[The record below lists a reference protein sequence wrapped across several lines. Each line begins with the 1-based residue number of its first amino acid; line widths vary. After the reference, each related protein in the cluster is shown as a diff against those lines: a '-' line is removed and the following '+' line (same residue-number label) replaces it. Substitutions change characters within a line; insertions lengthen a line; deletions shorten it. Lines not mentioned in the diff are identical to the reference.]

1 MENSPSEDDLW
12 YNGQYWLLDMKAKM
26 THIGLAA
33 LSALAAEGKDFS
45 REELNAML
53 DKLAASPEPKSATLM
68 MMATCYV
75 RAMPRP
81 VGFEYVCKKCGTHT
95 VYPKNE
101 KQMANVLAR
110 RRDEAASLKA
120 LGLDIALDESVLCQK
135 CRSARELGLPTGGII
150 VKRPD
155 KGSEAEKFAW
165 HIGDK
170 VRITEAY
177 DSGWCRVLPASSNA
191 WVSAGYISEK
201 GNILGDG
208 VSILLAPRSDATVLG
223 SLYRAHP
230 PLKRLPAR
238 PGDPADWV
246 RVEWPPED
254 DHYLGYSVKSRF
266 IGDLSYDEKDFVAPC
281 RIDRLAWIINGKRVV
296 VNDDD
301 AKILKA
307 FLTGEKTIE
316 DRFGRKTSLKG
327 ELRRLR
333 KLLGPDESDP
343 LIGPFDA
350 VEDVKVEVDI

>member
-1 MENSPSEDDLW
+1 
-12 YNGQYWLLDMKAKM
+12 MKTQM
-26 THIGLAA
+26 TQIGIGIAA
-33 LSALAAEGKDFS
+33 LSALAVEGKDFN
-45 REELNAML
+45 RAELNAML
-53 DKLAASPEPKSATLM
+53 DRLAASPEPKSATLM
-68 MMATCYV
+68 MATCYV

-81 VGFEYVCKKCGTHT
+81 AGFEYVCKKCGNHT
-95 VYPKNE
+95 VYLENT

-110 RRDEAASLKA
+110 RRDEVASLRA
-120 LGLDIALDESVLCQK
+120 MGLDIALDETVLCQK
-135 CRSARELGLPTGGII
+135 CKSAEELGLPTAGTI

-208 VSILLAPRSDATVLG
+208 VSIRLAPRSDATVLG

-246 RVEWPPED
+246 RVEWPPEN

-333 KLLGPDESDP
+333 KLLGPGESDP

>member
-1 MENSPSEDDLW
+1 
-12 YNGQYWLLDMKAKM
+12 MK
-26 THIGLAA
+26 TEIGVGAAVLAA
-33 LSALAAEGKDFS
+33 FAAEGKDFD
-45 REELNAML
+45 RAELNAML

-68 MMATCYV
+68 MATCYV

-81 VGFEYVCKKCGTHT
+81 AGFEYVCKKCGNHT
-95 VYPKNE
+95 VYLENTR
-101 KQMANVLAR
+101 QMANVLAR
-110 RRDEAASLKA
+110 RRDEAASLRA
-120 LGLDIALDESVLCQK
+120 LGLDIALDETVLCQK
-135 CRSARELGLPTGGII
+135 CKSAEELGLPTAGTI

-155 KGSEAEKFAW
+155 KGSEVEKFAW

-191 WVSAGYISEK
+191 WVSARYISEK

-208 VSILLAPRSDATVLG
+208 VRIRLAPSLDATVLG

-281 RIDRLAWIINGKRVV
+281 RIDKLAWIINGKRVV

-316 DRFGRKTSLKG
+316 DRFCGKTSLKG

-333 KLLGPDESDP
+333 KLLGPGESDP

>member
-1 MENSPSEDDLW
+1 
-12 YNGQYWLLDMKAKM
+12 MKAKM

-33 LSALAAEGKDFS
+33 LSALAAEGKDFN

-53 DKLAASPEPKSATLM
+53 DKLAVSPEPKSATL

-81 VGFEYVCKKCGTHT
+81 AGFEYVCKKCGNHT
-95 VYPKNE
+95 VYLENT

-110 RRDEAASLKA
+110 RRDEVASLRA
-120 LGLDIALDESVLCQK
+120 MGLDIALDETVLCQK
-135 CRSARELGLPTGGII
+135 CKSAEELGLPTAGTI

-208 VSILLAPRSDATVLG
+208 VSIRLAPRSDATVLG

-246 RVEWPPED
+246 RVEWPPEN

-333 KLLGPDESDP
+333 KLLEPGESDP

>member
-1 MENSPSEDDLW
+1 
-12 YNGQYWLLDMKAKM
+12 MKTQM
-26 THIGLAA
+26 TQIGIGIAA
-33 LSALAAEGKDFS
+33 LSALAVEGKDFN
-45 REELNAML
+45 RAELNAML
-53 DKLAASPEPKSATLM
+53 DRLAASPEPKSATLM
-68 MMATCYV
+68 MATCYV

-81 VGFEYVCKKCGTHT
+81 AGFEYVCKKCGNHT
-95 VYPKNE
+95 VYLENT

-110 RRDEAASLKA
+110 RRDEVASLRA
-120 LGLDIALDESVLCQK
+120 MGLDIALDETVLCQK
-135 CRSARELGLPTGGII
+135 CKSAEELGLPTAGTI

-208 VSILLAPRSDATVLG
+208 VSIRLAPRSDATVLG

-246 RVEWPPED
+246 RVEWPPEN

-333 KLLGPDESDP
+333 KLLGPGESDP
-343 LIGPFDA
+343 LIGPVDT

>member
-1 MENSPSEDDLW
+1 
-12 YNGQYWLLDMKAKM
+12 MK
-26 THIGLAA
+26 IGVGLAA

-45 REELNAML
+45 RDELNAML
-53 DKLAASPEPKSATLM
+53 DKLATSPEPKSAILM

-120 LGLDIALDESVLCQK
+120 LGLDIAVDESVLCQK
-135 CRSARELGLPTGGII
+135 CRSAKELGLPTAGTI
-150 VKRPD
+150 VSRPAR
-155 KGSEAEKFAW
+155 EADAKEFAW

-191 WVSAGYISEK
+191 WVSAEYISEN

-208 VSILLAPRSDATVLG
+208 VSIRLAPRSDATVLG

-254 DHYLGYSVKSRF
+254 DGYLGYSVKSRF

-281 RIDRLAWIINGKRVV
+281 RIDKLAWIINGKRVV

-333 KLLGPDESDP
+333 KLLEPGESDP
-343 LIGPFDA
+343 LIGPVDT

>member
-1 MENSPSEDDLW
+1 
-12 YNGQYWLLDMKAKM
+12 MK
-26 THIGLAA
+26 TQIGVGLAA
-33 LSALAAEGKDFS
+33 LSALAAEGKNFD
-45 REELNAML
+45 RAELNAML
-53 DKLAASPEPKSATLM
+53 DKLAASPEPKSAILM

-110 RRDEAASLKA
+110 RRDEAANLKA
-120 LGLDIALDESVLCQK
+120 LGLDIAVDESVLCQK
-135 CRSARELGLPTGGII
+135 CKSAEELGLPTAGTI

-208 VSILLAPRSDATVLG
+208 VRIRLAPSLDATVLG
-223 SLYRAHP
+223 SLYKAHP

-238 PGDPADWV
+238 PDDPVGWAC
-246 RVEWPPED
+246 VEWPPED

-266 IGDLSYDEKDFVAPC
+266 IGDLSYDEKDFVSPC
-281 RIDRLAWIINGKRVV
+281 RIDRLAWIINGKRIVAR
-296 VNDDD
+296 DDD

-307 FLTGEKTIE
+307 FLSGERTVK
-316 DRFGRKTSLKG
+316 DRFGRDAPLKKDL
-327 ELRRLR
+327 ERLR
-333 KLLGPDESDP
+333 KLLGPGESDP
-343 LIGPFDA
+343 LVP
-350 VEDVKVEVDI
+350 VEPEESEVEVKVDL

>member
-1 MENSPSEDDLW
+1 
-12 YNGQYWLLDMKAKM
+12 MK
-26 THIGLAA
+26 TEIGVGAAVLAA
-33 LSALAAEGKDFS
+33 FAAEGKDFD
-45 REELNAML
+45 RAELNAML

-68 MMATCYV
+68 MATCYV

-81 VGFEYVCKKCGTHT
+81 AGFEYVCKKCGNHT
-95 VYPKNE
+95 VYLENTRH
-101 KQMANVLAR
+101 MANVLAR
-110 RRDEAASLKA
+110 RRDEAASLRA
-120 LGLDIALDESVLCQK
+120 LGLDIALDETVLCQK
-135 CRSARELGLPTGGII
+135 CKSAEELGLPTAGTI

-170 VRITEAY
+170 VRIT
-177 DSGWCRVLPASSNA
+177 
-191 WVSAGYISEK
+191 
-201 GNILGDG
+201 
-208 VSILLAPRSDATVLG
+208 PRSDATVLG

-246 RVEWPPED
+246 LVEWPPED
-254 DHYLGYSVKSRF
+254 DGYLGYSVKSRF

-281 RIDRLAWIINGKRVV
+281 RIDKLAWIINGKRVV

-333 KLLGPDESDP
+333 KLLGPGESDP

>member
-1 MENSPSEDDLW
+1 
-12 YNGQYWLLDMKAKM
+12 
-26 THIGLAA
+26 
-33 LSALAAEGKDFS
+33 
-45 REELNAML
+45 
-53 DKLAASPEPKSATLM
+53 
-68 MMATCYV
+68 
-75 RAMPRP
+75 
-81 VGFEYVCKKCGTHT
+81 EYVCKKCGNHT
-95 VYPKNE
+95 VYLENTR
-101 KQMANVLAR
+101 QMANVLAR
-110 RRDEAASLKA
+110 RRDEAASLRA
-120 LGLDIALDESVLCQK
+120 LGLDIALDETVLCQK
-135 CRSARELGLPTGGII
+135 CKSAEELGLPTAGTI

-191 WVSAGYISEK
+191 WVSAEYISEK

-208 VSILLAPRSDATVLG
+208 VRIRLAPSLDATVLG
-223 SLYRAHP
+223 SLYKAHP

-246 RVEWPPED
+246 RVEWPPEN

-281 RIDRLAWIINGKRVV
+281 RIDKLAWIINGKRVV
-296 VNDDD
+296 VKDDD

-333 KLLGPDESDP
+333 KLLEPGESDP
-343 LIGPFDA
+343 LIGPVDT

>member
-53 DKLAASPEPKSATLM
+53 DKLAASPEPKTVSM
-68 MMATCYV
+68 MLASCYV
-75 RAMPRP
+75 RMMPRA
-81 VGFEYVCKKCGTHT
+81 VGFEYVCKACGTHT
-95 VYPKNE
+95 VYPKNIRS
-101 KQMANVLAR
+101 MANVLAR
-110 RRDEAASLKA
+110 RRDEAANLKA
-120 LGLDIALDESVLCQK
+120 LGLDIAVDESVLCQK
-135 CRSARELGLPTGGII
+135 CKSAEELGLPTAGTI

-191 WVSAGYISEK
+191 WVSAEYISEK

-208 VSILLAPRSDATVLG
+208 VSIRLAPRSDATVLG

-254 DHYLGYSVKSRF
+254 DGYLGYSVKSRF

-281 RIDRLAWIINGKRVV
+281 RIDKLAWIINGKRVV

-333 KLLGPDESDP
+333 KL
-343 LIGPFDA
+343 
-350 VEDVKVEVDI
+350 KM

>member
-1 MENSPSEDDLW
+1 
-12 YNGQYWLLDMKAKM
+12 MK
-26 THIGLAA
+26 TEIGVGAAVLAA
-33 LSALAAEGKDFS
+33 FAAEGKDFD
-45 REELNAML
+45 RAELNAML

-68 MMATCYV
+68 MATCYV

-81 VGFEYVCKKCGTHT
+81 AGFEYVCKKCGNHT
-95 VYPKNE
+95 VYLENTR
-101 KQMANVLAR
+101 QMANVLAR
-110 RRDEAASLKA
+110 RRDEAASLRA
-120 LGLDIALDESVLCQK
+120 MGLDIALDETVLCQK
-135 CRSARELGLPTGGII
+135 CKSAEELGLPTAGTI

-246 RVEWPPED
+246 RVEWPPEN

>member
-1 MENSPSEDDLW
+1 
-12 YNGQYWLLDMKAKM
+12 MK
-26 THIGLAA
+26 TEIGVGAAVLAA
-33 LSALAAEGKDFS
+33 FAAEGKDFD
-45 REELNAML
+45 RAELNAML
-53 DKLAASPEPKSATLM
+53 DKLAASPEPKSAILM

-120 LGLDIALDESVLCQK
+120 LGLDIAVDESVLCQK
-135 CRSARELGLPTGGII
+135 CKSAEELGLPTAGTI

-170 VRITEAY
+170 VRIIEACP
-177 DSGWCRVLPASSNA
+177 SGWYRVLPASSNA
-191 WVSAGYISEK
+191 WVSAGYISDDGK
-201 GNILGDG
+201 ILGDG
-208 VSILLAPRSDATVLG
+208 VSIRLGPSLDAMVLG
-223 SLYRAHP
+223 SLYKLHP

-246 RVEWPPED
+246 RVEWPPEN

-281 RIDRLAWIINGKRVV
+281 RIDKLAWIINGKRVV

-307 FLTGEKTIE
+307 FLTGEKMIE

-333 KLLGPDESDP
+333 KLLGPGESDP
-343 LIGPFDA
+343 LIGPFDV

>member
-1 MENSPSEDDLW
+1 
-12 YNGQYWLLDMKAKM
+12 MK
-26 THIGLAA
+26 TEIGVGAAVLAA
-33 LSALAAEGKDFS
+33 FAAEGKDFD
-45 REELNAML
+45 RAELNAML

-68 MMATCYV
+68 MATCYV

-81 VGFEYVCKKCGTHT
+81 AGFEYVCKKCGNHT
-95 VYPKNE
+95 VYLENTR
-101 KQMANVLAR
+101 QMANVLAR
-110 RRDEAASLKA
+110 RRDEAASLRA
-120 LGLDIALDESVLCQK
+120 LGLDIALDETVLCQK
-135 CRSARELGLPTGGII
+135 CKSAEELGLPTAGTI

-208 VSILLAPRSDATVLG
+208 VSIRLAPRSDATVLG

-246 RVEWPPED
+246 RVEWPPEN

-333 KLLGPDESDP
+333 KLLGPGESDP

>member
-1 MENSPSEDDLW
+1 
-12 YNGQYWLLDMKAKM
+12 MKMK
-26 THIGLAA
+26 IGVGVAA
-33 LSALAAEGKDFS
+33 LSALAAEGKDFN

-68 MMATCYV
+68 MATCYV

-81 VGFEYVCKKCGTHT
+81 AGFEYVCKKCGNHT
-95 VYPKNE
+95 VYLENTR
-101 KQMANVLAR
+101 QMANVLAR
-110 RRDEAASLKA
+110 RRDEAASLRA
-120 LGLDIALDESVLCQK
+120 LGLDIALDETVLCQK
-135 CRSARELGLPTGGII
+135 CKSAEELGLPTAGTI

-191 WVSAGYISEK
+191 WVSAEYISEK

-208 VSILLAPRSDATVLG
+208 VRIRLAPRSDATVLG

-333 KLLGPDESDP
+333 KLLEPGESDP
-343 LIGPFDA
+343 LIGPVDT

>member
-1 MENSPSEDDLW
+1 
-12 YNGQYWLLDMKAKM
+12 MKMK
-26 THIGLAA
+26 IGVGLAA
-33 LSALAAEGKDFS
+33 LSALAAEGKNFD

-53 DKLAASPEPKSATLM
+53 DKLAASPEPKSAILM

-110 RRDEAASLKA
+110 RRDEAANLKA
-120 LGLDIALDESVLCQK
+120 LGLDIAVDESVLCQK
-135 CRSARELGLPTGGII
+135 CKSAEELGLPTAGTI

-208 VSILLAPRSDATVLG
+208 VSIRLAPRSDATVLG

-246 RVEWPPED
+246 RVEWPPEN

-266 IGDLSYDEKDFVAPC
+266 LGDLSYDEKDFVAPC
-281 RIDRLAWIINGKRVV
+281 RIDKLAWIINGKRVV
-296 VNDDD
+296 VKDDD

-333 KLLGPDESDP
+333 KLLEPGESDS
-343 LIGPFDA
+343 LIGPVDT

>member
-1 MENSPSEDDLW
+1 
-12 YNGQYWLLDMKAKM
+12 MK
-26 THIGLAA
+26 TQIGVGVAV
-33 LSALAAEGKDFS
+33 LSALAAEGKDFD
-45 REELNAML
+45 RDELNAML

-68 MMATCYV
+68 MATCYV

-81 VGFEYVCKKCGTHT
+81 AGFEYVCKKCGNHT
-95 VYPKNE
+95 VYLENTR
-101 KQMANVLAR
+101 QMANVLAR
-110 RRDEAASLKA
+110 RRDEAASLRA
-120 LGLDIALDESVLCQK
+120 MGLDIALDESVLCQK
-135 CRSARELGLPTGGII
+135 CRSAKELGLPTAGTI
-150 VKRPD
+150 VGRPAR
-155 KGSEAEKFAW
+155 EADAKEFGW
-165 HIGDK
+165 NVGDK
-170 VRITEAY
+170 VRIIEACP
-177 DSGWCRVLPASSNA
+177 SGWYRVLPASSHA
-191 WVSAGYISEK
+191 WVSARYISDDGK
-201 GNILGDG
+201 ILGDSVNIRLG
-208 VSILLAPRSDATVLG
+208 PSLDAMVLG
-223 SLYRAHP
+223 SLYKLHP

-246 RVEWPPED
+246 CVEWPPEN

-307 FLTGEKTIE
+307 FLSGEKTVK
-316 DRFGRKTSLKG
+316 DLFGRNYSLKR

-333 KLLGPDESDP
+333 KLLGPGESDP

>member
-1 MENSPSEDDLW
+1 
-12 YNGQYWLLDMKAKM
+12 MKTQM
-26 THIGLAA
+26 TQIGIGLAA
-33 LSALAAEGKDFS
+33 LSALAVEGKDFN

-53 DKLAASPEPKSATLM
+53 DQLAASPEPKSATLM
-68 MMATCYV
+68 MATCYV

-81 VGFEYVCKKCGTHT
+81 AGFEYVCKKCGNHT
-95 VYPKNE
+95 VYLENTR
-101 KQMANVLAR
+101 QMANVLAR
-110 RRDEAASLKA
+110 RRDEAASLRA
-120 LGLDIALDESVLCQK
+120 LGLDIALDETVLCQK
-135 CRSARELGLPTGGII
+135 CKSAEELGLPTAGTI

-191 WVSAGYISEK
+191 WVSARYISEK

-208 VSILLAPRSDATVLG
+208 VRIRLAPSLDATVLG
-223 SLYRAHP
+223 SLYKAHP

-246 RVEWPPED
+246 RVEWPPEN

-281 RIDRLAWIINGKRVV
+281 RIDKLAWIINGKRVV

-316 DRFGRKTSLKG
+316 DRFGGKTSLKG

-333 KLLGPDESDP
+333 KLLEPGESDP
-343 LIGPFDA
+343 LIGPVDT

>member
-1 MENSPSEDDLW
+1 
-12 YNGQYWLLDMKAKM
+12 MKMK
-26 THIGLAA
+26 IGVGLAA
-33 LSALAAEGKDFS
+33 LSALAAEGKDFD
-45 REELNAML
+45 RAELNAML

-68 MMATCYV
+68 MATCYV

-81 VGFEYVCKKCGTHT
+81 AGFEYVCKKCGNHT
-95 VYPKNE
+95 VYLENTR
-101 KQMANVLAR
+101 QMANVLAR
-110 RRDEAASLKA
+110 RRDEATSLRA
-120 LGLDIALDESVLCQK
+120 LGLDIALDETVLCQK
-135 CRSARELGLPTGGII
+135 CKSAEELGLPTAGTI

-155 KGSEAEKFAW
+155 KGSEAGRFAW

-208 VSILLAPRSDATVLG
+208 VRIRLGPSLDAMVLG
-223 SLYRAHP
+223 SLYKLHS

-246 RVEWPPED
+246 RVEWPPEG
-254 DHYLGYSVKSRF
+254 HLWGYSVRSRF
-266 IGDLSYDEKDFVAPC
+266 LGDLSYDEKDFVSPC
-281 RIDRLAWIINGKRVV
+281 RIDKLAWIINGKRVV
-296 VNDDD
+296 VKDDD

-307 FLTGEKTIE
+307 FLTGEKTIK
-316 DRFGRKTSLKG
+316 DRFGKTSLKS

-333 KLLGPDESDP
+333 KLLEPGESDP
-343 LIGPFDA
+343 LIVPVDT

>member
-1 MENSPSEDDLW
+1 
-12 YNGQYWLLDMKAKM
+12 MKMK
-26 THIGLAA
+26 IGVGLAT
-33 LSALAAEGKDFS
+33 LSALAAEGKDFD
-45 REELNAML
+45 RAELNAML
-53 DKLAASPEPKSATLM
+53 DKLAASPEPKVRRGPQ
-68 MMATCYV
+68 ATCYSV
-75 RAMPRP
+75 AMPRP
-81 VGFEYVCKKCGTHT
+81 EVFEYVCKKCGTHT
-95 VYPKNE
+95 VYPKNTM
-101 KQMANVLAR
+101 QMANVLAR
-110 RRDEAASLKA
+110 RRDEAAQLKA
-120 LGLDIALDESVLCQK
+120 LGLDITLDETALCQK
-135 CRSARELGLPTGGII
+135 CKSAEELGLPTAGTI

-208 VSILLAPRSDATVLG
+208 VSIRLAPRSDATVLG

-246 RVEWPPED
+246 RVEWPPEN

-281 RIDRLAWIINGKRVV
+281 RIDKLAWIINGKRVV
-296 VNDDD
+296 VKDDD

>member
-1 MENSPSEDDLW
+1 
-12 YNGQYWLLDMKAKM
+12 
-26 THIGLAA
+26 
-33 LSALAAEGKDFS
+33 
-45 REELNAML
+45 
-53 DKLAASPEPKSATLM
+53 
-68 MMATCYV
+68 
-75 RAMPRP
+75 
-81 VGFEYVCKKCGTHT
+81 

-110 RRDEAASLKA
+110 RRDEATSLRA
-120 LGLDIALDESVLCQK
+120 LGLDIALDETVLCQK
-135 CRSARELGLPTGGII
+135 CKSAEELGLPTAGTI

-155 KGSEAEKFAW
+155 KGSEAGRFAW

-170 VRITEAY
+170 VRIIEAGP
-177 DSGWCRVLPASSNA
+177 SGWYRVLPASSNA
-191 WVSAGYISEK
+191 WVSAGHISEK

-208 VSILLAPRSDATVLG
+208 VRIRLAPSLDATVLG
-223 SLYRAHP
+223 SLYKLHP

-254 DHYLGYSVKSRF
+254 DGYLRYSVKSRF

-281 RIDRLAWIINGKRVV
+281 RIDKLAWIINGKRVV

-307 FLTGEKTIE
+307 FLTGEKTIK
-316 DRFGRKTSLKG
+316 DRFGRDVSLKG

-333 KLLGPDESDP
+333 KLLEPGESDP
-343 LIGPFDA
+343 LIRPFDA
-350 VEDVKVEVDI
+350 DDVKVEVDI